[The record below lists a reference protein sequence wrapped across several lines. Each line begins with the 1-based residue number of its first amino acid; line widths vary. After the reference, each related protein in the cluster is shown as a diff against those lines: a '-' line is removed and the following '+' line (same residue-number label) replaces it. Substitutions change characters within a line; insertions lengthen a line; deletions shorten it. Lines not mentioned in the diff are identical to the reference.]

1 MERVKCMNECMT
13 CHCFAF
19 LTVKKQGSGT
29 EILTHIMSM
38 SHIGFTVAS
47 MFPVLTFS
55 RKID

>member
-1 MERVKCMNECMT
+1 MT